1 MATFDDATV
10 GTSTNGTVP
19 DFGLS
24 KKSEPVVRN
33 VQFGDGYSQRISF
46 GLNQEP
52 ERIGSLT
59 WTNRINADIT
69 AIETFFD
76 ARAGAESFTW
86 NPPDGASS
94 YKFIASS
101 WNKQIDYA
109 GVSTLSATFQQVFEP

>member
-24 KKSEPVVRN
+24 KKSEPAVRN
-33 VQFGDGYSQRISF
+33 VQFGDGYSQRITF
-46 GLNQEP
+46 GLNQDP
-52 ERIGSLT
+52 KIWDLR
-59 WTNRINADIT
+59 WTNRINADII
-69 AIETFFD
+69 AIETFFE

-86 NPPDGASS
+86 NPPDDASS